1 MLKDKRVKLTQI
13 NNTAGIQE
21 SFSVVYD
28 PDKDEDVVK
37 MTVGLNMLGNIC
49 KPYTL
54 SQALGFIT
62 LADKLAISD
71 VRTFIRSHKS
81 LYFMSADST
90 VVCDAILHIDAKTRE
105 LKKYTKIKLYVARKI
120 DGNELVCAP
129 VTSNDIPQQ
138 SYYVLVNGFLNDLAR
153 YDLTTKANY
162 FQTRSKGE

>member
-1 MLKDKRVKLTQI
+1 MLKDKRVKLTQLG
-13 NNTAGIQE
+13 NVAGIQE

-49 KPYTL
+49 KPYIL
-54 SQALGFIT
+54 SQALGFMP

-71 VRTFIRSHKS
+71 VKTFIRSHKS

-105 LKKYTKIKLYVARKI
+105 LKKYTKIKLYAAHKI
-120 DGNELVCAP
+120 DGSELVCVP
-129 VTSNDIPQQ
+129 VTANDIPQQ
-138 SYYVLVNGFLNDLAR
+138 SYYVLVNGFLNDLAK